1 MRCPGQNQQDSR
13 ESNAVDVRRAAGQP
27 NVSITSAYLHVAVED
42 GEVGNLFGLIAETM
56 GR

>member
-1 MRCPGQNQQDSR
+1 VQNQQDSR
-13 ESNAVDVRRAAGQP
+13 ESNAVDARRAGGQP